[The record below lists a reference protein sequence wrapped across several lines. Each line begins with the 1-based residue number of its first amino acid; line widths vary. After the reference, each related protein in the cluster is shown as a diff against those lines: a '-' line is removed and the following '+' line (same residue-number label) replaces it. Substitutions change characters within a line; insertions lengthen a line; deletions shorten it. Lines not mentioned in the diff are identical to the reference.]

1 MITKG
6 DLEGNN
12 FRSLGGHIYYYKLY
26 EYCFDIKT
34 QSLYEFNEKT
44 GEKEFL
50 CHITNVDK
58 LKDLI
63 E

>member
-1 MITKG
+1 MITKK
-6 DLEGNN
+6 DLEDNN
-12 FRSLGGHIYYYKLY
+12 FRSLEGHIYYYKMDD
-26 EYCFDIKT
+26 YCFDIKT
-34 QSLYEFNEKT
+34 QSLYEFNENT
-44 GEKEFL
+44 GEEEFL